1 MLLTVLMA
9 VGATSAWAGENTAT
23 LLHTAAIQGGSNAS
37 ETSLDQATHYY
48 NNWGATSWAAQA
60 YAGFSFTIPDGE
72 SITKAELTFYS
83 KCGGSRDGREVQVYA
98 KDGKEFDYENL
109 TLSAA
114 SGTLVGKATDNR
126 TVEMKTMDATSA
138 VKAVVEAGSSEI
150 VFVFG
155 GAAAGATLEG
165 KLSDQAPTLVI
176 TTADAS
182 TQTTYTV
189 HFTDGTSELKD
200 AAVYQG
206 TIGENATASA
216 DDMASFKVG
225 DERWNYVSGNATI
238 TLEKDGSKNNITLT
252 FKKAATLSYVV
263 RAVDGDNNLIAELKK
278 ASGLENDN
286 IEAAWPRF
294 VNKEGTLY
302 LKDAVNKQYFSTVTL
317 TEDNQTIDYTYSAT
331 ETKGIK
337 FLIEGEDIADATVIS
352 TGNTRIRSS
361 NAASAFNGTESD
373 LKLTT
378 LPAGSYKLY
387 AVGYFQSNSAEGT
400 VEITDGT
407 EAKLTVTGSGS
418 NWTSNESSIELD
430 SETTLYLAK
439 GNKNGALDFLY
450 IQDATEEKPIF
461 RVTTDEGLEM
471 QFKVTDQKAKTCE
484 VYGVMDK
491 AAISRE
497 TEDAIVIPATA
508 NGYKVTG
515 ISDWAFR
522 NCQKIT
528 SATLPSGITYI
539 GASAFRTCYALT
551 AINFPEGLETIGEYA
566 FYGPKMPEVT
576 LPSTMKTIGKYAFD
590 RISNGGAIKTQLYCN
605 MTTPCTLGEQ
615 AFNRVYTILH
625 VPAGCNNAYDEAWP
639 GFKMIVD
646 PDAKM
651 FTNTV
656 GGRQMNFRIVSET
669 EKTAE
674 VCISP
679 DFENGKAMEFLD
691 GETRGFCLGER
702 NLIIPAEVTYNDETY
717 SVIGIAANAFSET
730 WWVGQ
735 TLTIPEGVKY
745 IGQRAFYNND
755 IETVILPSTLTT
767 IGDAAFGKS
776 WNMHEMKSGAK
787 EPAKNTVARA
797 YSTAQMPG
805 SILRVPVGT
814 TAAYEANGY
823 LNFFE
828 TIEEYQPNGYVF
840 TATTEQGLDMKFR
853 IVDENEKTVEAYG
866 TYDGGPAISNKTE
879 GELIIPA
886 EIEGYRVVGISSWAF
901 RNCQQ
906 LTSVSI
912 PVGVTYIGESAF
924 RTCYALAS
932 ANIPEGVTTIGS
944 RAFFDCKLNFIDLP
958 STLTEM
964 GDRAFRNTDVK
975 GEETEEADEAVP
987 YIVIANMP
995 EPIVLDGDIYI
1006 YYPERQDLYV
1016 PKGSKELYKAATM
1029 WKSFRNIYELG
1040 EEINTEH
1047 LALKAADIKVKA
1059 GEETTL
1065 NINLNT
1071 TVSTYRGYQF
1081 KLMLPE
1087 GVTITTDEKGKL
1099 NMKSAYTNE
1108 YMSVRGALQGDGS
1121 YIILSYATEG
1131 AVASSGNGLML
1142 SLTVSA
1148 DKTMTAGTYN
1158 GSIEDIVFATEDNKS
1173 DKPASSTF
1181 TVTLEADE
1189 PVEQAP
1195 VYTENVEGNA
1205 GVEITMPVGLN
1216 NSTSIAGFVFQL
1228 TLPKGFTVPTDG
1240 SGKLQAELVGDY
1252 KSIPVAVAKDP
1263 SGTNVYNLYAFGLD
1277 NSTFKAKA
1285 GHVLDVKVNIPADM
1299 PSGDYAVKTKTLN
1312 FNLIDS
1318 EGSDEARSI
1327 SNLAKAAR
1335 KAGAEQNVT
1344 SYSTIT
1350 VKGGTTTLG
1359 DVNNDNI
1366 VNVTDVTMTISY
1378 ILGQNPAGF
1387 NTTTADVDNSGKIDI
1402 TDVTTIIDMILK
1414 SK

>member
-9 VGATSAWAGENTAT
+9 VGATSAWADTYVNETYSAESTADGWKTSVDGRFNPVILNDGDDYYLSVNQDQRLNNGATVTGTILAGKVAAGKDFTLTFDLKLASSNDQTPASLAIKDAENAADIFSLTAT
-23 LLHTAAIQGGSNAS
+23 GKSVDTWLVNGSQDLKITLPGSKPNGLSAITWISVQVTRKGEVTMATITNR
-37 ETSLDQATHYY
+37 ETSEVILPQTIVEASTKGGVGNVVFTTRRYNANFAIDNITLRDWQTGDSPDKAATHY
-48 NNWGATSWAAQA
+48 
-60 YAGFSFTIPDGE
+60 TIKYQDSEGN
-72 SITKAELTFYS
+72 TL
-83 KCGGSRDGREVQVYA
+83 
-98 KDGKEFDYENL
+98 KEDQ
-109 TLSAA
+109 
-114 SGTLVGKATDNR
+114 KAT
-126 TVEMKTMDATSA
+126 A
-138 VKAVVEAGSSEI
+138 
-150 VFVFG
+150 FVG
-155 GAAAGATLEG
+155 DEVTASPAQTAA
-165 KLSDQAPTLVI
+165 
-176 TTADAS
+176 
-182 TQTTYTV
+182 
-189 HFTDGTSELKD
+189 FLKD
-200 AAVYQG
+200 ADKWLY
-206 TIGENATASA
+206 TE
-216 DDMASFKVG
+216 
-225 DERWNYVSGNATI
+225 GNATI
-238 TLEKDGSKNNITLT
+238 TLQEDETQNVITLT
-252 FKKAATLSYVV
+252 FKKAATYSYTIQ
-263 RAVDGDNNLIAELKK
+263 AFDNYGHQLALL
-278 ASGLENDN
+278 ASSTGYEQ
-286 IEAAWPRF
+286 
-294 VNKEGTLY
+294 
-302 LKDAVNKQYFSTVTL
+302 DAVKATWPHYIAKDGQLYEKSAVNSNYYENISL
-317 TEDNQTIDYTYSAT
+317 TEDGQTIIFHYDANVTFGAVFAT
-331 ETKGIK
+331 E
-337 FLIEGEDIADATVIS
+337 GENIS
-352 TGNTRIRSS
+352 GASVVNTGNAEARSS
-361 NAASAFNGTESD
+361 NAASGYATDED
-373 LKLTT
+373 LKLVT
-378 LPAGSYKLY
+378 LPAGSYQIFT
-387 AVGYFQSNSAEGT
+387 GCYFPTSTEHTVAITNGT
-400 VEITDGT
+400 DTIQAITAKSTNLKTDDT
-407 EAKLTVTGSGS
+407 TFTLEA
-418 NWTSNESSIELD
+418 
-430 SETTLYLAK
+430 ETTLYLAK
-439 GNKNGALDFLY
+439 GGSANAALDYLY
-450 IQDATEEKPIF
+450 IVDTNAAKPTFVACI
-461 RVTTDEGLEM
+461 D
-471 QFKVTDQKAKTCE
+471 
-484 VYGVMDK
+484 
-491 AAISRE
+491 
-497 TEDAIVIPATA
+497 
-508 NGYKVTG
+508 GY
-515 ISDWAFR
+515 D
-522 NCQKIT
+522 
-528 SATLPSGITYI
+528 Y
-539 GASAFRTCYALT
+539 
-551 AINFPEGLETIGEYA
+551 
-566 FYGPKMPEVT
+566 
-576 LPSTMKTIGKYAFD
+576 
-590 RISNGGAIKTQLYCN
+590 
-605 MTTPCTLGEQ
+605 
-615 AFNRVYTILH
+615 
-625 VPAGCNNAYDEAWP
+625 
-639 GFKMIVD
+639 
-646 PDAKM
+646 
-651 FTNTV
+651 
-656 GGRQMNFRIVSET
+656 NFRIISEE
-669 EKTAE
+669 EKTVE
-674 VCISP
+674 LFRNP
-679 DFENGKAMEFLD
+679 DFISGLAVD
-691 GETRGFCLGER
+691 ER
-702 NLIIPAEVTYNDETY
+702 KDAPILPFDITLPAEVTNPDNSETY
-717 SVIGIAANAFSET
+717 RLVGVGDRAFELLYDHA
-730 WWVGQ
+730 
-735 TLTIPEGVKY
+735 TLTLPEGVTY
-745 IGQRAFYNND
+745 IGTRGFYNNSWNK
-755 IETVILPSTLTT
+755 VILPSTLTAM
-767 IGDAAFGKS
+767 GDAAFGKS

-828 TIEEYQPNGYVF
+828 TLEEYQPNGYVF

-912 PVGVTYIGESAF
+912 PVGITYIGESAF

-944 RAFFDCKLNFIDLP
+944 HAFFDCKLNFIDLP

-975 GEETEEADEAVP
+975 GEETEKADEAVP

-995 EPIVLDGDIYI
+995 EPIVLDDNIYI
-1006 YYPERQDLYV
+1006 YYPEHQDLYV

-1121 YIILSYATEG
+1121 YIISSNTTEG

-1252 KSIPVAVAKDP
+1252 ESIPVAVAKDP
-1263 SGTNVYNLYAFGLD
+1263 SGTNVYNFYAFGLD